1 MFNMCQMSPFK
12 ILKKIQNGDNKMKT
26 LITILILTF
35 FVGCATTQLCPPE
48 DVIINSGYGPVRT
61 PKGMMN
67 PDGYYTIPEW
77 EALMEEYYN
86 YMQEQYNST
95 VPKKSL

>member
-1 MFNMCQMSPFK
+1 MCQMSPFK

-48 DVIINSGYGPVRT
+48 DVIINSGYGPT
-61 PKGMMN
+61 KITKGMMT
-67 PDGYYTIPEW
+67 PDNYYTIPEW
-77 EALMEEYYN
+77 EALIEEYNNQLMKEYN
-86 YMQEQYNST
+86 DSRPESNM
-95 VPKKSL
+95 